1 MGVLMMNPDLSLF
14 SLEGKIAFVTG
25 VSRGLGRAMAV
36 ALAQAGADIVGTG
49 LAGMGQTRAEIE
61 ALGRRCHEIRADLGE
76 RDRALALA
84 REAVGAF
91 GRVDILVNNAG
102 IIRLSDA
109 EDFSARD
116 FDDVME
122 VNLRSLFLL
131 CREIGGQMIALG
143 GGKIINIC
151 SVQSMKGGFQDS
163 AYVAS
168 KHAVAGLTKAL
179 ANEWGRHHIQVNGI
193 APGFMVTDNTA
204 KLRTQKDMVAAID
217 AQIPAGRWGRP
228 EDLMGPVVF
237 LASGASDYVNGCLLV
252 ADGGYM
258 NY

>member
-1 MGVLMMNPDLSLF
+1 MMINDMSLF
-14 SLEGKIAFVTG
+14 SLKGKTALVTG
-25 VSRGLGRAMAV
+25 VSRGLGQAMAL
-36 ALAQAGADIVGTG
+36 ALAQAGADIVGAG
-49 LAGMGQTRAEIE
+49 LQGMGQTRGQIE
-61 ALGRRCHEIRADLGE
+61 ALGRRCHEIKVDLGT
-76 RDRALALA
+76 RDQALSLA
-84 REAVGAF
+84 QEAVGAF
-91 GRVDILVNNAG
+91 DRVDILVNNAG
-102 IIRLSDA
+102 IIRLSAA
-109 EDFSARD
+109 EDFPSQD

-122 VNLRSLFLL
+122 VNLRSLFLI
-131 CREIGGQMIALG
+131 CREIGKQMISLR

-179 ANEWGRHHIQVNGI
+179 ANEWGRYNIQVNGI

-204 KLRTQKDMVAAID
+204 KLRTQKDMVAMID
-217 AQIPAGRWGRP
+217 AQIPAGRWGQP
-228 EDLMGPVVF
+228 KDLMGPVIF
-237 LASGASDYVNGCLLV
+237 LASSASDYVNGHMLV